1 MGGIADIVSFG
12 DWTRMRQWM
21 LAMAVA
27 IVGANGLAAAG
38 LIDTEASFYTSPRFT
53 LASYVL
59 GGLIFGLGMVLA
71 GGCGSRTLVRA
82 GGGSLKS
89 LVAAVMLAIFAY
101 ITLRGMLALVR
112 VGWIETFGIE
122 LASPQDLP
130 SLAGGIGATKAWLQ
144 LAFAAV
150 AAAALAF
157 VVFRDR
163 QFATFDNVL
172 AGAGIGAVIV
182 GLWAVSGYFG
192 YVSEHPA
199 TLEDVYL
206 RTNSGKME
214 ALSFVAPVAWTLDY
228 LMFFSDTSKVLTV
241 GVAAVLGV
249 VAGSAA
255 YALAAGNFRWEGFRD
270 TEDTANHLVGGALMG
285 FGGVTAFGCTIGQGV
300 SGVSL
305 LALGSVVA
313 TASIIGGAVLG
324 LRYQTWRTN
333 RD

>member
-1 MGGIADIVSFG
+1 MGSVADIVGFG

-27 IVGANGLAAAG
+27 IAGANALAAAG
-38 LIDTEASFYTSPRFT
+38 LIETQASFYTSPRFT
-53 LASYVL
+53 LGSYVL
-59 GGLIFGLGMVLA
+59 GGLVFGFGMVLA
-71 GGCGSRTLVRA
+71 GGCGSRALVRV
-82 GGGSLKS
+82 GGGSLKA
-89 LVAAVMLAIFAY
+89 LVAAAMLAIFAY
-101 ITLRGMLALVR
+101 ITLRGMLAVVR
-112 VGWIETFGIE
+112 VGAIEPLGVQ

-130 SLAGGIGATKAWLQ
+130 SLAGGTGAIKAWLQ
-144 LAFAAV
+144 LAFAGV
-150 AAAALAF
+150 AAAVLSF
-157 VVFRDR
+157 VVFSDR

-182 GLWAVSGYFG
+182 GLWAVSGYLG
-192 YVSEHPA
+192 HVIEHPE

-249 VAGSAA
+249 VTGSAI
-255 YALAAGNFRWEGFRD
+255 YAIASGNFRWEGFRD

-305 LALGSVVA
+305 LALGSMVA
-313 TASIIGGAVLG
+313 TGSIIAGALLG
-324 LRYQTWRTN
+324 LRYQTWRTA